1 MLNSNPKPPQDSF
14 VITPLGFSINSIQI
28 NFDELPII
36 YFANTIDNLR
46 QSINYDKRN
55 YFFSD
60 SKFNFNDQFMTL
72 DNINKQIHFLDIV
85 NNQYIDL
92 LIEQYNSITKDKLIQ
107 FYIDYVYYLV
117 DKLNLLGLPVNSIM
131 DIKYSL
137 LLKNSELLSL
147 LNNYNSNIISNL
159 KNLYSDLIKLSK

>member
-92 LIEQYNSITKDKLIQ
+92 LIGQYNTITKDKLIQ
-107 FYIDYVYYLV
+107 FYIDYIYYLV

>member
-1 MLNSNPKPPQDSF
+1 MLPSNPKQPKDSF
-14 VITPLGFSINSIQI
+14 VITPLGFSINSILI
-28 NFDELPII
+28 DFNELPII

-46 QSINYDKRN
+46 QSTNYDKRN

-72 DNINKQIHFLDIV
+72 DNIRKQLHFLNIV
-85 NNQYIDL
+85 NNQHIDL
-92 LIEQYNSITKDKLIQ
+92 LIEQYNTITKDKLIQ

>member
-1 MLNSNPKPPQDSF
+1 MLISKPKQQQDLFAVSN
-14 VITPLGFSINSIQI
+14 IGYIINTVQI

-36 YFANTIDNLR
+36 YFANEIEQLR
-46 QSINYDKRN
+46 QSNYDKRN

-72 DNINKQIHFLDIV
+72 DNIKKQINLLDIITES
-85 NNQYIDL
+85 YIKR
-92 LIEQYNSITKDKLIQ
+92 LIEKYDSITEDKLIQ
-107 FYIDYVYYLV
+107 FYIDYIYYLV
-117 DKLNLLGLPVNSIM
+117 DKLNLLGLPMNSII

-147 LNNYNSNIISNL
+147 LNKYNSNIINNL
-159 KNLYSDLIKLSK
+159 KSLYSDLIKISK

>member
-1 MLNSNPKPPQDSF
+1 MLPSNPKQPKDSF
-14 VITPLGFSINSIQI
+14 VITPIGFSINSNLIDF
-28 NFDELPII
+28 NELPII

-72 DNINKQIHFLDIV
+72 DNIKKQINLLDMV
-85 NNQYIDL
+85 TESYIKR
-92 LIEQYNSITKDKLIQ
+92 LIEKYDSITEDKLIQ
-107 FYIDYVYYLV
+107 FYIDYIYYLV
-117 DKLNLLGLPVNSIM
+117 DKLNLLGLPMNSIM

>member
-1 MLNSNPKPPQDSF
+1 MLPSKPKQPKDTF
-14 VITPLGFSINSIQI
+14 VITPLGFSINSISI
-28 NFDELPII
+28 DFNELPII

-72 DNINKQIHFLDIV
+72 DNIRKQIHFLDIV

-92 LIEQYNSITKDKLIQ
+92 LIGQYNTITKDKLIQ

-117 DKLNLLGLPVNSIM
+117 DKLNLLGLPTNSIM

>member
-131 DIKYSL
+131 NIKYSL

>member
-1 MLNSNPKPPQDSF
+1 MLISKPKQQQDLFAISN
-14 VITPLGFSINSIQI
+14 IGFIINSIQI

-46 QSINYDKRN
+46 QSTNYDKRN
-55 YFFSD
+55 YFFND

-72 DNINKQIHFLDIV
+72 DNIRKQLHFLDIV

-92 LIEQYNSITKDKLIQ
+92 LIGQYNTITKDKLIQ

>member
-36 YFANTIDNLR
+36 YFANTIDNLK

-60 SKFNFNDQFMTL
+60 SNFNFNDRFMTL

-131 DIKYSL
+131 NIKYSL

>member
-1 MLNSNPKPPQDSF
+1 MLISKPKQQQDLFAISN
-14 VITPLGFSINSIQI
+14 IGFIINSIQI

-36 YFANTIDNLR
+36 YFANTIDNLK
-46 QSINYDKRN
+46 QSNNYDKRN
-55 YFFSD
+55 YFFND

-72 DNINKQIHFLDIV
+72 DNIRKQLHFLNIV

-92 LIEQYNSITKDKLIQ
+92 LIGQYNTITKDKLIQ

>member
-1 MLNSNPKPPQDSF
+1 MLPSNPKQPKDSF
-14 VITPLGFSINSIQI
+14 VITPIGFSINSNLIDF
-28 NFDELPII
+28 NELPII

-72 DNINKQIHFLDIV
+72 DNIKKQINLLDMV
-85 NNQYIDL
+85 TESYIKR
-92 LIEQYNSITKDKLIQ
+92 LIEKYDSITEDKLIQ
-107 FYIDYVYYLV
+107 FYIDYIYYLV
-117 DKLNLLGLPVNSIM
+117 DKLNLLGLPMNSIM

-147 LNNYNSNIISNL
+147 LNKYNSNIINNL
-159 KNLYSDLIKLSK
+159 KSLYSDLIKISK